1 MRAMPRGAV
10 AARKRTRARRS
21 WDSDSQRAGGLQ
33 RRADSAQY
41 RHVAAAGVAA
51 RRSEPRVRTYG
62 ARRSDSQRT
71 RDLHPRARRSGPVSR
86 GQAQGSGDFRRN
98 APRPQIRAPRPQSR
112 GGRPYRNRTRRA
124 AASCDPSPA
133 RAEMSRASASALA
146 NSSPAR
152 GGFPHRT
159 RRTLRRPAAPCARP
173 TRAPGGK
180 RRVRVGA

>member
-10 AARKRTRARRS
+10 AARKRTRARARRS
-21 WDSDSQRAGGLQ
+21 PH
-33 RRADSAQY
+33 
-41 RHVAAAGVAA
+41 RHVAAAGFGAHRRVATQSPA
-51 RRSEPRVRTYG
+51 PADLSPVSE
-62 ARRSDSQRT
+62 
-71 RDLHPRARRSGPVSR
+71 SGPAR
-86 GQAQGSGDFRRN
+86 QAQGSGDFRRN

>member
-1 MRAMPRGAV
+1 TRRRGRRRSAPVRELRRKAPRSQTYA
-10 AARKRTRARRS
+10 AARIAIR
-21 WDSDSQRAGGLQ
+21 L
-33 RRADSAQY
+33 
-41 RHVAAAGVAA
+41 AA
-51 RRSEPRVRTYG
+51 
-62 ARRSDSQRT
+62 
-71 RDLHPRARRSGPVSR
+71 HPRLATQSPAPADLSPVSESGPAR
-86 GQAQGSGDFRRN
+86 QAQGSGDFRRN